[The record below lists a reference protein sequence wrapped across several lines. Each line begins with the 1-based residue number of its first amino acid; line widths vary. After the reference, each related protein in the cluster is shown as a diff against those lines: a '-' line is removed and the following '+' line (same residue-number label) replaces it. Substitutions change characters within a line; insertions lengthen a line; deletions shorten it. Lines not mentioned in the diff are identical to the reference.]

1 MRVVTIRQFAQGLV
15 LILAGLQ
22 ALPALAGESSV
33 EFLVWARQWTGTLG
47 SKQVEVSIRREGDNF
62 SGSYCYQPCT
72 NAKRYLLQLR
82 GEMEGQHVQLFE
94 RDISARNSETVTGH
108 WRLALADTALSG
120 TWTAPDGRR
129 TLPVNLR
136 VVADEAK
143 AIPYE
148 MRLVADALPAND
160 DDCHPPHVSAI
171 RLYKDGQLVQTLP
184 TDSQGSCGIYIPEA
198 IDANFDGWPD
208 LTLALFLP
216 AGPNIPHQTWLYD
229 PETGLYKDAP
239 QGLQDITSPTFDPVH
254 KIIWTAWRS
263 SCCEHGVTT
272 YRWQGDDVVEIDTR
286 SSYLLPVL
294 EGEELRYCYVTPDYD
309 NGAIVFPGRV
319 EQTDTGLNLHGIDL
333 KECDSGSPS
342 FTERTY
348 IDIWKPD
355 GTTLLRTEQVEWK
368 PTSMPEGKR
377 LCPEVPF
384 FANGEIR
391 RVLISDDVELC
402 REVDLGAGEG

>member
-1 MRVVTIRQFAQGLV
+1 MRVVTIRQFVQAFA

-22 ALPALAGESSV
+22 ALPAMAGEPTV

-108 WRLALADTALSG
+108 WRLALADTALTG

-129 TLPVNLR
+129 TLPVNLT
-136 VVADEAK
+136 VVADETK

-171 RLYKDGQLVQTLP
+171 RLYKDGQLAQTLP

-239 QGLQDITSPTFDPVH
+239 QGLQDITSPIFDPVH

-272 YRWQGDDVVEIDTR
+272 YRWQGDDVVEVDTR

-294 EGEELRYCYVTPDYD
+294 DGEELRYCYVTPDYD

-319 EQTDTGLNLHGIDL
+319 EQTATGLNLHGIDL

-355 GTTLLRTEQVEWK
+355 GTTLLRTEQVEWRE
-368 PTSMPEGKR
+368 TDAPEGA
-377 LCPEVPF
+377 LSCPEVPF
-384 FANGEIR
+384 YDNGAIR
-391 RVLISDDVELC
+391 RVLISDDVDLC
-402 REVDLGAGEG
+402 SETDPRTG

>member
-1 MRVVTIRQFAQGLV
+1 MRVVTIRQFAQALA
-15 LILAGLQ
+15 LILASLQ
-22 ALPALAGESSV
+22 AFPAMAGESSV

-47 SKQVEVSIRREGDNF
+47 SKQVEVSIRREANIV
-62 SGSYCYQPCT
+62 SGYYCYQPCS
-72 NAKRYLLQLR
+72 KRYQLQLR
-82 GEMEGQHVQLFE
+82 GEFDGQSIKLTE
-94 RDISARNSETVTGH
+94 RDSGASDSENITGR
-108 WRLALADTALSG
+108 WRIALAERTIAG
-120 TWTAPDGRR
+120 NWTSPDGRR
-129 TLPVNLR
+129 MLPVKLSDATVENP
-136 VVADEAK
+136 K
-143 AIPYE
+143 FPYE
-148 MRLVADALPAND
+148 VRLVAERMPSVD
-160 DDCHPPHVSAI
+160 DNCDSPHVSMV
-171 RLYKDGQLVQTLP
+171 RLYKDGQLFQSLD
-184 TDSQGSCGIYIPEA
+184 TDSKGTCGIYQPDLV
-198 IDANFDGWPD
+198 DANFDGWPD

-239 QGLQDITSPTFDPVH
+239 QGLQDITSPIFDPVH

-309 NGAIVFPGRV
+309 NGDIVFPGRV

-333 KECDSGSPS
+333 KECDIGSPS

-368 PTSMPEGKR
+368 STSTPEGTR
-377 LCPEVPF
+377 FCPEVPF
-384 FANGEIR
+384 FENGAIR
-391 RVLISDDVELC
+391 RVVISDDVELC
-402 REVDLGAGEG
+402 REVEPGTGVRE